1 MVLYCLIIMY
11 LLFYFQK
18 SVLNTN
24 TGNEEPEA
32 QLANRIIALAVERS
46 LNEIQSN
53 NQANVGRTGKSINT
67 TPPYIPSTT
76 TTTTTSTTTTT
87 TQRPITTTVK
97 ENTPSLEEDIKQFQE
112 DTKLLQALIKATGQD
127 PSKFNIPTLPNIP
140 SMANV
145 SPNVPSG
152 VTDDLKLLSNLL
164 ASPSPLNEPS
174 NLLTRKPSA
183 KLSDATT
190 VPMTARP
197 FGAKIVVKDNLKNE
211 QDDAKL
217 LQTLIKLQGVQET
230 ETQRT
235 KLAITGE
242 DYYIL

>member
-1 MVLYCLIIMY
+1 MY
-11 LLFYFQK
+11 VSFYFQK

-24 TGNEEPEA
+24 TDNEEPEA

-53 NQANVGRTGKSINT
+53 KQANVGRTGKNINT

-76 TTTTTSTTTTT
+76 TTITTTT
-87 TQRPITTTVK
+87 TQQPITSTIN
-97 ENTPSLEEDIKQFQE
+97 EITPSFEEDLKQFQE

-127 PSKFNIPTLPNIP
+127 PSKFNIPTLPNVP
-140 SMANV
+140 SIANV
-145 SPNVPSG
+145 SPKLPSG
-152 VTDDLKLLSNLL
+152 ATDDLKLLSNVF
-164 ASPSPLNEPS
+164 ASPSPLNEPFDP
-174 NLLTRKPSA
+174 LTRKFSANPSV
-183 KLSDATT
+183 ATT
-190 VPMTARP
+190 VPTTARP

-230 ETQRT
+230 TTQRT

-242 DYYIL
+242 YYYIFYFNTS